1 MKQKLRFT
9 TFIFFLPILQKL
21 IIINPL
27 AGIQYDFK
35 FFIATVVV
43 LLALLITAIVSF
55 CVAVIN
61 WINSDF
67 EWKKL
72 LPCLISL
79 MAVVFIYYSIK
90 SVINSKTRRIKN
102 TLQNIPN
109 RLITRNTELI

>member
-55 CVAVIN
+55 CVALIN
-61 WINSDF
+61 WINSGF
-67 EWKKL
+67 KFQKL
-72 LPCLISL
+72 FHCLISL
-79 MAVVFIYYSIK
+79 LAILCIYYFIK

>member
-1 MKQKLRFT
+1 MKQKLLFT

-27 AGIQYDFK
+27 SGIQLDFK

-43 LLALLITAIVSF
+43 LSALLIMAIVSF
-55 CVAVIN
+55 CIAVIN
-61 WINSDF
+61 WINSSF
-67 EWKKL
+67 KFQKL
-72 LPCLISL
+72 FHCLISL
-79 MAVVFIYYSIK
+79 LAILCIYYFIK